1 MKKLF
6 TIASVLFL
14 SVNTFAQTDAKKL
27 LDEVTSKVKSYKNFQ
42 LEFTYTIN
50 GKNNNGNVAVEGS
63 KYVANF
69 MGVTQIYDGTKTYLI
84 SPSDEEITVSS
95 KGSKDAMSLSK
106 VLSFYTSGY
115 SYKMDSKQ
123 KEAGKTIQ
131 YVKLT
136 PTTKNSDVKE
146 VLLGIDTAT
155 KMIYK
160 KVDVLKNGSKTTLTI
175 KSFKTNQAFSKNHF
189 TFTKSKY
196 PNYYINNLD

>member
-1 MKKLF
+1 MKKLLTLATVF
-6 TIASVLFL
+6 FISVQ
-14 SVNTFAQTDAKKL
+14 TFAQSDAKKL
-27 LDEVTSKVKSYKNFQ
+27 LDDVSAKLKTYKTLSLQ
-42 LEFTYTIN
+42 FTYSIN
-50 GKNNNGNVAVEGS
+50 GKDTQGNLDLENS
-63 KYVANF
+63 KYVVNF
-69 MGVTQIYDGTKTYLI
+69 MGVTQIYDGKKTYVI
-84 SPSDEEITVSS
+84 NPSDEEVTISS
-95 KGSKDAMSLSK
+95 TQPNEALSVAK

-115 SYKMDSKQ
+115 SYKMDIKQ

-136 PTTKNSDVKE
+136 PTGKSSDVKE

-160 KVDVLKNGSKTTLTI
+160 KIDVMKNGSKTILTI
-175 KSFKTNQAFSKNHF
+175 KSFKTNPSFPKNHF